1 LDARAQILEQINNLW
16 QKISKWQRVSLLII
30 IFLFIIMIIII
41 LFFNKPQMEVLYS
54 GLSPENASA
63 ITAKL
68 KEENVRYQLTDEG
81 SVILVNAGDKYQLRL
96 DMASEV
102 NFSGVV
108 GFESFNETR
117 FGETDTDKQVRF
129 LVALQGELTRTIEHL
144 DAVETA
150 KLHIAL
156 PQPSLF
162 IRDEKEA
169 TASVLLRLKP
179 YASLRPDNIK
189 SIMSFVSHSVEG
201 LKQENVTVMDVNGNL
216 LSENLAEGST
226 GDTTYIS
233 ANQLTL
239 KQEYEK
245 KFAQSLQTM
254 LEEMRGAGKA
264 IVRASISMDFDRVE
278 THSEKLDE
286 PVVRSEQT
294 REESSSGNS
303 QPVGGNPADE
313 NMAGP
318 SYGGTGSGTSEYE
331 LTETTTNY
339 DVGKTT
345 ETKIVAPGKITN
357 ISLAVIIDGELV
369 PEEEGKIKDAV
380 AMAAGINA
388 ERGDQITVV
397 GLPFNNE
404 DVTKMEEALAERESY
419 LQRMEILKTLR
430 TPLIILLI
438 IGIAFFVVRRM
449 GNRELANSSYAET
462 KSQEIA
468 AIGNNE
474 FNVELDLSPEALE
487 KKNMQKQI
495 DGLIHKNPE
504 EVAKVI
510 KTWLAEE

>member
-1 LDARAQILEQINNLW
+1 MDVRAQILEQINNLW
-16 QKISKWQRVSLLII
+16 QKLSKWQRASILII
-30 IFLFIIMIIII
+30 VVLFIIMIIAI
-41 LFFNKPQMEVLYS
+41 LLFNKPQMEILYS

-68 KEENVRYQLTDEG
+68 KEENVPYQLTDEG
-81 SVILVNAGDKYQLRL
+81 TTILVSAKDKYQLRL
-96 DMASEV
+96 DMASEI
-102 NFSGVV
+102 NLSGVV

-150 KLHIAL
+150 KVHIAL

-179 YASLRPDNIK
+179 YASLTPGQVK

-201 LKQENVTVMDVNGNL
+201 LKPENVTVMDVNGNL
-216 LSENLAEGST
+216 LSENLVEST
-226 GDTTYIS
+226 GDTAYIS
-233 ANQLTL
+233 ANQLAL

-245 KFAQSLQTM
+245 KFAQSIQTM

-278 THSEKLDE
+278 THSEKYME
-286 PVVRSEQT
+286 PVVRSEQI

-303 QPVGGNPADE
+303 QTVGGNPADE

-318 SYGGTGSGTSEYE
+318 SYGGTGSGSSEYE

-339 DVGKTT
+339 EVGKTI
-345 ETKIVAPGKITN
+345 ETKIAAPGKITN
-357 ISLAVIIDGELV
+357 ISLAVIINGELI
-369 PEEEGKIKDAV
+369 PEEESKIKDAV
-380 AMAAGINA
+380 AKAAGINT

-397 GLPFNNE
+397 GIPFNNE
-404 DVTKMEEALAERESY
+404 DTTKLEEALAKRESY
-419 LQRMEILKTLR
+419 LQRMEIIKMLR
-430 TPLIILLI
+430 APLIILLL
-438 IGIAFFVVRRM
+438 IGITFFVVRRIA
-449 GNRELANSSYAET
+449 NRDYSSYAET
-462 KSQEIA
+462 GPQEVA
-468 AIGNNE
+468 AINNDE
-474 FNVELDLSPEALE
+474 LGVELDLTPEALE
-487 KKNMQKQI
+487 KKNLQK
-495 DGLIHKNPE
+495 
-504 EVAKVI
+504 
-510 KTWLAEE
+510 